1 MAITPPLLKTFGARM
16 EAGLGAIVDRSLS
29 ELGRVAGDEDGLM
42 PMGRRLPPMEG
53 PAEATRPDW
62 VQADPQ
68 RIDRALRR
76 ALLREGGGW
85 CVVDAS
91 RSIGPAPTRY
101 VLDGKAWVCWRDDDG
116 HPHLAPNS
124 CPHMGAEL
132 HCAKVEGGELVCPWH
147 GLKLGKKGRG
157 TWQPVPCHDD
167 GVLVWAR
174 ILEGET
180 PTDAP
185 IMAPRPK
192 TFLEGTIRMTGRC
205 DAQDIVANRL
215 DPWHGVHYHPHS
227 FARLRLL
234 EASDDVLTVRV
245 AYKVVGPVCV
255 EVDCTF
261 HSPQR
266 RAIVMTIVRGD
277 GAGSVVETHATP
289 VRPGETAM
297 VEATL
302 ASSDRE
308 GFHHALR
315 IERMVRPF
323 VEKRAKRLWQEDL
336 EYAERRYAL
345 RHGDAS

>member
-1 MAITPPLLKTFGARM
+1 MSTTPPLLSA
-16 EAGLGAIVDRSLS
+16 LGAHLENLVGTSL
-29 ELGRVAGDEDGLM
+29 ENLGRAVGDDDGLV
-42 PMGRRLPPMEG
+42 PLGRPLPPAHG

-62 VQADPQ
+62 VQADPE
-68 RIDRALRR
+68 RIEKALSRALK
-76 ALLREGGGW
+76 REGGGW

-91 RSIGPAPTRY
+91 RNIASEPKRY
-101 VLDGKAWVCWRDDDG
+101 VLDGKAWVAWRDDDG
-116 HPHLAPNS
+116 QPHLAPNS

-132 HCAKVEGGELVCPWH
+132 HCAKVERGELVCPWH

-157 TWQPVPCHDD
+157 SWQPVPCHDD
-167 GVLVWAR
+167 GVLIWAR
-174 ILEGET
+174 ILEHEE
-180 PTDAP
+180 PTEAP
-185 IMAPRPK
+185 IVSPRPAR
-192 TFLEGTIRMTGRC
+192 FLEGTIRMSGRC
-205 DAQDIVANRL
+205 ETQDIVANRL

-234 EASDDVLTVRV
+234 DATDDVLTVRV
-245 AYKVVGPVCV
+245 AYRVAGPLCV

-266 RAIVMTIVRGD
+266 RSIVMTIVDGD

-308 GFHHALR
+308 GFDRALR
-315 IERMVRPF
+315 MQRLVRPF

-345 RHGDAS
+345 RHGETH